1 MNTQITISENE
12 ILTKAQ
18 GVFDLLDVNETT
30 KSDYKKSIKVFIGF
44 MQGATL
50 NAQTFLYFK
59 NSLRERKDLSVS
71 TKNKYLISARILLK
85 ELHRQS
91 MIPTDITHNVKGFK
105 QEKKHKKDGL
115 NQTEIQQ
122 VCDKIMAKA
131 INFKSSRL
139 KAIASL
145 LIFQGIRQM
154 EIVGL
159 DISDI
164 DFVSHKMRIRAKG
177 RDDFEF
183 KHLHPETAKII
194 EGYIIIGNL
203 KDGPLFFSIGNRG
216 KNERLSTRQIRRIVM
231 SELKD
236 LNIEKTV
243 HGFRHYY
250 ISSLCEAY
258 NGDLPKIREL
268 TGHKN
273 FEMLQVYN
281 DSRLTQKHLPTYY
294 GAFDNIRMSNKE
306 NIAA

>member
-1 MNTQITISENE
+1 MNTQLVTSENDM
-12 ILTKAQ
+12 LTKAQ

-30 KSDYKKSIKVFIGF
+30 KKDYKKSIKMFIAF
-44 MQGATL
+44 MGSTTL

-59 NSLRERKDLSVS
+59 NSLRERKDLSIS

-115 NQTEIQQ
+115 TQGEIQQ
-122 VCDKIMAKA
+122 ICDKIMTKA

-139 KAIASL
+139 KTIASI
-145 LIFQGIRQM
+145 LIFQGFRQM
-154 EIVGL
+154 EVVGL
-159 DISDI
+159 DVSDI
-164 DFVSHKMRIRAKG
+164 DFVSSKARIKAKG

-183 KHLHPETAKII
+183 KHLHPETMKAIQ
-194 EGYIIIGNL
+194 EYLSIGNI

-216 KNERLSTRQIRRIVM
+216 KNKRLSTKQIQRIIM
-231 SELKD
+231 AELKD

-243 HGFRHYY
+243 HGFRHFYVT
-250 ISSLCEAY
+250 SLCEAY
-258 NGDLPKIREL
+258 SGDLPKIREL

-273 FEMLQVYN
+273 FEMLNVYN
-281 DSRLTQKHLPTYY
+281 DARLTQKHLPTYY
-294 GAFDNIRMSNKE
+294 GAFDNIRMSKKE
-306 NIAA
+306 NI